1 MEQERHPLNP
11 PPSQKISKKF
21 KKIRRKRQIEQK
33 CKVRRLYNQE
43 RKRNKI
49 KES

>member
-21 KKIRRKRQIEQK
+21 QKIRRKRQIEQK
-33 CKVRRLYNQE
+33 CKLGGYI
-43 RKRNKI
+43 NK
-49 KES
+49 KEKK